1 MRVHILGIC
10 GTFMAG
16 IAALAKAAGHQ
27 VSGSDQNVYP
37 PMSTQLR
44 KLGIRLHEG
53 YGPEQLD
60 DGIDC
65 VVVGNVMRRGHP
77 VIEALLDSGMPYY
90 SGAEWLADNV
100 LKDRWVLAVSG
111 THGKT
116 TTTSMLAWIL
126 DYAGL
131 DPGFLV
137 GGIPNN
143 FSISARLGSS
153 KFFVVEADEY
163 DTAFFDKR
171 AKFVHYRPRTLAI
184 TNIEYDHAD
193 IYPNL
198 DAILWQFHQLVRTVP
213 RQGLISVNGHDANIE
228 KLLSM
233 GVWTPVETFSAR
245 EGDEATWS
253 AAYELIGAKSRF
265 GVSRRG
271 EKVGQVGWALVGTH
285 NLENAL
291 AAVSCAAHAGVD
303 IGVALEALAQFK
315 GVKRRLEKR
324 GVFSGIGLYEDFA
337 HHPTAI
343 STTLEALRSQQPDRR
358 IVAVL
363 EPRSNTM
370 RMGVHRDALRKSFD
384 SADRVYV
391 LAPEDLD
398 WKPEKTLATL
408 GSKLSVA
415 STVEELLDRL
425 LEELQS
431 GDQVVLMSNGSFQGL
446 PRLLQ
451 QALRSREVR
460 QASA

>member
-10 GTFMAG
+10 GTFMGG

-27 VSGSDQNVYP
+27 VSGSDENVYP

-53 YGPEQLD
+53 YDPRQLD
-60 DGIDC
+60 DDLDC
-65 VVVGNVMRRGHP
+65 VVVGNVLSRGNP
-77 VIEALLDSGMPYY
+77 IIEALLDSRVPYY
-90 SGAEWLADNV
+90 SGPEWLADHV
-100 LKDRWVLAVSG
+100 LIDRHVLAVAG

-126 DYAGL
+126 EYAGHS
-131 DPGFLV
+131 PGFLV

-143 FSISARLGSS
+143 FSISARLGS
-153 KFFVVEADEY
+153 KEFFVVEADEY

-171 AKFVHYRPRTLAI
+171 AKFVHYRPRTVAI

-198 DAILWQFHQLVRTVP
+198 DAILWQFHQLIRTVP
-213 RQGLISVNGHDANIE
+213 SSGLITVNGQDANIST
-228 KLLSM
+228 LLSK

-245 EGDEATWS
+245 GAPATWS

-265 GVSRRG
+265 GVLKG
-271 EKVGQVGWALVGTH
+271 EEKVGQAGWALLGVH

-291 AAVSCAAHAGVD
+291 AALSAAVHAGVE
-303 IGVALEALAQFK
+303 IGVALEALSQFK

-324 GVFSGIGLYEDFA
+324 GVFQGISVYEDFA

-343 STTLEALRSQQPDRR
+343 AQTLAALRSQQSDRR
-358 IVAVL
+358 IIAVV

-370 RMGVHRDALRKSFD
+370 RMGVHRDALRKAFEA
-384 SADRVYV
+384 ADRVFV
-391 LAPEDLD
+391 LAEGRLD
-398 WKPEKTLATL
+398 WKPETALATL
-408 GSKLSVA
+408 GEKLSVSPA
-415 STVEELLDRL
+415 VDELLGRL
-425 LEELQS
+425 LEELTN

-451 QALRSREVR
+451 QALKSRETA
-460 QASA
+460 QLSAG

>member
-10 GTFMAG
+10 GTFMGG

-44 KLGIRLHEG
+44 KLGIRLEEG
-53 YGPEQLD
+53 YDRLD
-60 DGIDC
+60 LDGVDC
-65 VVVGNVMRRGHP
+65 VVVGNVLRRGLP
-77 VIEALLDSGMPYY
+77 AVEAMLNSGIPYY
-90 SGAEWLADNV
+90 SGPEWLADNV
-100 LKDRWVLAVSG
+100 LKDKWVLAVAG

-131 DPGFLV
+131 EPGFLV
-137 GGIPNN
+137 GGVPTN
-143 FSISARLGSS
+143 FGISARLGRS
-153 KFFVVEADEY
+153 KYFVVEADEY

-193 IYPNL
+193 IYPDL
-198 DAILWQFHQLVRTVP
+198 DAVLWQFHQLIRTVP
-213 RQGLISVNGHDANIE
+213 SEGRIAVNAQDANIDT
-228 KLLSM
+228 LLGK
-233 GVWTPVETFSAR
+233 GVWTPVERFSAR
-245 EGDEATWS
+245 DRDATWF
-253 AAYELIGAKSRF
+253 AEYDLIGAKSRF
-265 GVSRRG
+265 SVFRQGA
-271 EKVGQVGWALVGTH
+271 KVGQVGWALVGAH

-291 AAVSCAAHAGVD
+291 AALGCAVHAGVSVD
-303 IGVALEALAQFK
+303 VALEALSQFK

-324 GVFSGIGLYEDFA
+324 GVFCGIGLYEDFA

-343 STTLEALRSQQPDRR
+343 STTLDALRSQQPDRR
-358 IVAVL
+358 IVAVV

-370 RMGVHRDALRKSFD
+370 RMGVHRDALRKAFD
-384 SADRVYV
+384 SADKVYV
-391 LAPEDLD
+391 LAPEDLG
-398 WKPEKTLATL
+398 WRPEKALATL
-408 GSKLSVA
+408 GAKLTVA
-415 STVEELLDRL
+415 LTVDELLETL
-425 LEELQS
+425 LDELAA

-446 PRLLQ
+446 PRMLQ

-460 QASA
+460 EASG